1 MDWSKAVSTPLKNFY
16 LIVTSIALV
25 LMIGCGSSNNGFVE
39 GNPNGSFGDGTVDN
53 FGSGV
58 SILPPAVVLPDTDP
72 GTGIIYGKVL
82 DAVTG
87 EVIEGVIVSS
97 GGITSTSDVD
107 GAYLLA
113 NVPYADRVVV
123 NTDVAG
129 YSEQSKIVVLSES
142 QHAVI
147 LDPPLLPVGTEV
159 SFDPTVDQAIT
170 TGSASVTI
178 AADSLVYLVD
188 GVETPAVGPVTA
200 NLTNVDASSDPN
212 LMPGDYLND
221 AGNYIESF
229 GAISVAFEDADGNN
243 LDLAAGTT
251 ANVSIPV
258 ASSASPLNPAAKYS
272 YDRTSGLWSDEGTLD
287 LSGSTYTGEVDH
299 FSTWNADNAY
309 QQVMITGCVDD
320 GLNTLLGGTVVQ
332 ARGLNYIGQSSA
344 IAQSDGSFT
353 IAAKANSN
361 ILLTAFDEGKPSN
374 SIEINAGSGGA
385 LDDCLSITPV
395 SISVTLTWGL
405 NPFDLDTHLVGPN
418 YHVFYGD
425 KGSLDAPPFAQLDRD
440 DLVSEG
446 PEVLTINKF
455 ESSGRY
461 VYSVHH
467 FSGDGTIT
475 TSPARVKLN
484 YNGETFL
491 FAPPPGQ
498 AQGDITWNVFEII
511 VGIDLNVSDIRAIQT
526 WSTTQPN

>member
-1 MDWSKAVSTPLKNFY
+1 MDWSKAASTPYKNFY
-16 LIVTSIALV
+16 LIVTSIALA
-25 LMIGCGSSNNGFVE
+25 LMVGCGSSNNGFVE

-72 GTGIIYGKVL
+72 GTGIVYGKVL
-82 DAVTG
+82 DAVSG
-87 EVIEGVIVSS
+87 EAIEGVIVSS

-159 SFDPTVDQAIT
+159 AFDPTVDQAIT

-188 GVETPAVGPVTA
+188 GVETPAVGQVTA

-229 GAISVAFEDADGNN
+229 GAISVAFEDEDGNN

-258 ASSASPLNPAAKYS
+258 ASSADPLNPAAKYS
-272 YDRTSGLWSDEGTLD
+272 YDRISGLWSDEGTLD

-309 QQVMITGCVDD
+309 QQVMITGCVDN
-320 GLNTLLGGTVVQ
+320 GLGANLGGVVVKV
-332 ARGLNYIGQSSA
+332 RGGDYIGTSSA
-344 IAQSDGSFT
+344 ITDSNGNFSVV
-353 IAAKANSN
+353 AKANSS
-361 ILLTAFDEGKPSN
+361 ILVTAFDQGKPSN
-374 SIEINAGSGGA
+374 TVQVNSGSGA
-385 LDDCLSITPV
+385 SITDCLSIRPF
-395 SISVTLTWGL
+395 SIAVTLSWGA
-405 NPFDLDTHLVGPN
+405 NPSDLDTHLVAPD
-418 YHVFYGD
+418 YHVD
-425 KGSLDAPPFAQLDRD
+425 WTNLGSLSVFPFTSLDVD
-440 DLVSEG
+440 DTTGFG
-446 PEVLTINKF
+446 PEVLTISQF
-455 ESSGRY
+455 TTSGRY

-467 FSGDGTIT
+467 FAGSDTIT
-475 TSPARVKLN
+475 TSPARVELN
-484 YNGETFL
+484 YNGETFI
-491 FAPPPGQ
+491 FAPPTGQ
-498 AQGDITWNVFEII
+498 TDGDITWNVFEII
-511 VGIDLNVSDIRAIQT
+511 VGVDLNVSDIRSIQT
-526 WSTTQPN
+526 WSTTVPN